1 MNDKE
6 ECRAAAAECLSAA
19 RRTADDS
26 TRASFLLMAQKWLEL
41 SRESFGRHHFG
52 AFLDDFNE
60 KQMRPKR

>member
-41 SRESFGRHHFG
+41 SRESLGRHRLEV
-52 AFLDDFNE
+52 FLDDFNQG
-60 KQMRPKR
+60 QMRPRR